1 MPSDAG
7 GAWSVLKEHGKSL
20 VSVLK
25 AWDGEQVLGCCRKED
40 FRRAA
45 QALGALGVCAR
56 IPSNVELNAMFDHIT
71 HGKTDTMDYSEL
83 LKRPLEPTTFDEIE
97 DDPFDPDDCFEG
109 LGEGCMACGKPP
121 EPGKKLMGC
130 QKCKSRV
137 KYCSRACQLAGWR
150 LGHKESC
157 GKRQL
162 PTPSKVAHGG
172 PAAVLPL
179 LSEFHACHGGLAYAA
194 VSRLG
199 QLALD
204 EEHCEKHL
212 RAMIDWPG
220 GVAAIVKSM
229 KCYAG
234 HRELILPG
242 YMLICALCATA
253 KDGAAAV
260 VQAEGLEPLVDL
272 FKVSVDEPHLLTS
285 GLRAMRQMASTGPTA
300 KQLLVDQQGV
310 FGIVWAM
317 REHQEDVPLLLE
329 AVGALSNIA
338 YRGGVDV
345 RKYVIYNS
353 GVEAVCSVM
362 RKHVDAEGRNGALAE
377 SGVTALR
384 MMVAGDESGLI
395 CGTAAD
401 VAHAMTTSMTKY
413 LGIEAV
419 VDAMMYHQGNETV
432 QENGAAVIANVA
444 SVDLGAKRVHEVKHG
459 SSIADTQATRNLV
472 DALIPI
478 AKAIRRFPSLGSP
491 RHALHVI
498 TANLGSPKE
507 ALEAGCDV
515 EWLPPALQFEKDKE
529 ETL

>member
-1 MPSDAG
+1 MPSEAG
-7 GAWSVLKEHGKSL
+7 GAWQVLKEHGKSL
-20 VSVLK
+20 VAVLK
-25 AWDGEQVLGCCRKED
+25 AWDAEDVSGVCGKAD

-45 QALGALGVCAR
+45 QALGALGLSAR
-56 IPSNVELNAMFDHIT
+56 IPTDVELDAMFDHIT
-71 HGKTDTMDYSEL
+71 HGKSETMDFAEL
-83 LKRPLEPTTFDEIE
+83 LKRPLEPATFDEIE

-109 LGEGCMACGKPP
+109 FGEGCMACGKPA
-121 EPGKKLMGC
+121 EPGKKLLGC
-130 QKCKSRV
+130 QRCKSRV

-157 GKRQL
+157 GKRRL
-162 PTPSKVAHGG
+162 PTPSKVAHGN
-172 PAAVLPL
+172 PAAVLPM
-179 LSEFHACHGGLAYAA
+179 LSEFHACHGGLAYAI
-194 VSRLG
+194 VSRLA

-204 EEHCEKHL
+204 EHSERHL

-220 GVAAIVKSM
+220 GVDAIVKSM

-242 YMLICALCATA
+242 YMLICALCSTA
-253 KDGAAAV
+253 REGAAAV
-260 VQAEGLEPLVDL
+260 VQADGLEPLVDL
-272 FKVSVDEPHLLTS
+272 LKVSVDEPHLLTE
-285 GLRAMRQMASTGPTA
+285 GLRAMKQMAATGATG
-300 KQLLVDQQGV
+300 KQMLVDQQGV

-338 YRGGVDV
+338 YRGGIDI

-353 GVEAVCSVM
+353 GVEGVCTVM
-362 RKHVDAEGRNGALAE
+362 RKHVDATNKNEALAE
-377 SGVTALR
+377 AGVTALR
-384 MMVAGDESGLI
+384 MMVAGDDSGII

-401 VAHAMTTSMTKY
+401 VAHAMTTAMTKY

-419 VDAMMYHQGNETV
+419 VDAMMYHLGNETI

-444 SVDLGAKRVHEVKHG
+444 SIDLGAKRQHEVQHG
-459 SSIADTQATRNLV
+459 SKLADTQATRNLI

-507 ALEAGCDV
+507 ALEAGCERD
-515 EWLPPALQFEKDKE
+515 WLPLALQFEKDQE
-529 ETL
+529 EKL